1 MSLKPKRVDFTQTWE
16 ALQETVKCVITLS
29 YVPRATWYDRFRYFM
44 ISSGYFQSIKV
55 VIHFDIVYMF
65 CIFCFS
71 DVYSLCVAY
80 PEPLADQLY
89 CETKRFL
96 DTHVFQLL
104 AKVRAQGES
113 SLLQAYHQAWT
124 EYSQGINYLHCLYL
138 YLNQQHIKKQKL
150 SEAELIYGMS
160 STTVVDCQEQMEIGE
175 LGLDIWK
182 TRMIMPLRKQ
192 LVSLLLENIHADR
205 VGTSPTAST
214 EVICGV
220 IQSFVR
226 VEEYKMKGQLDVR
239 ISIMLFSFL

>member
-1 MSLKPKRVDFTQTWE
+1 
-16 ALQETVKCVITLS
+16 
-29 YVPRATWYDRFRYFM
+29 
-44 ISSGYFQSIKV
+44 
-55 VIHFDIVYMF
+55 MF

-89 CETKRFL
+89 YETKRFL
-96 DTHVFQLL
+96 DNHVFQLL

-113 SLLQAYHQAWT
+113 NLLQAYHQAWT

-205 VGTSPTAST
+205 VGTSPTANT

-226 VEEYKMKGQLDVR
+226 VEEYKVKGQLDVR